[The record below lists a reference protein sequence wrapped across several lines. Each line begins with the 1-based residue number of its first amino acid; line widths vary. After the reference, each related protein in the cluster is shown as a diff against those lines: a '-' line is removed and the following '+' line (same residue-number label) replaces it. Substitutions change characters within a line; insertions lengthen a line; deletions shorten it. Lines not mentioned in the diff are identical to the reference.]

1 MFCSRPN
8 VGGWKQFGP
17 GNKRGRGETNES
29 FFAGPV
35 FEPRLG
41 YPVGW
46 AAFPAGV
53 GLTKQSLRG
62 VEDFH
67 SAQRHLYLCSPL
79 CHSFNGN
86 GIEEM
91 KNYNGWHTGS

>member
-1 MFCSRPN
+1 MWGDGSSLSRGTKEAG
-8 VGGWKQFGP
+8 V
-17 GNKRGRGETNES
+17 KRTKVFLLGRYLNPGRGT
-29 FFAGPV
+29 
-35 FEPRLG
+35 
-41 YPVGW
+41 PVGW

-53 GLTKQSLRG
+53 GLTEQSLRRI
-62 VEDFH
+62 EDLH
-67 SAQRHLYLCSPL
+67 SAQRHLYSCSPL